1 MTNKPPR
8 NEAVAKA
15 ASAVGNPATLG
26 RLIGVKPQ
34 TVNDWLHG
42 GKPVPVKRC
51 VLIEQVTNGAV
62 TRRDLRPH
70 DWKELWPEL
79 ATQTEEVPA

>member
-1 MTNKPPR
+1 MTTKPPR

-62 TRRDLRPH
+62 TRKDLRPT
-70 DWKELWPEL
+70 DWQDNWPEL
-79 ATQTEEVPA
+79 ATQAQAVPA